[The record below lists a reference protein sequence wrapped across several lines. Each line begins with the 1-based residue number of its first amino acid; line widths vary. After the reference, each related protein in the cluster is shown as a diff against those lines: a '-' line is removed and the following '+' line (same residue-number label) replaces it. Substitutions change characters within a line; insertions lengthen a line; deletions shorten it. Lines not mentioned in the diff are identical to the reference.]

1 MRDFSLLSLAPLAL
15 LLGAC
20 GPGTTT
26 VSCEVGAADAGAGAG
41 AGAKAAHVC
50 TQYDNEPVDA
60 VTEFDGACKGVTG
73 QGCSLAGV
81 IGTCSMGSQE
91 YVTTVTALYYS
102 WGDGTAYDACVAC
115 TAITDPVPGVW
126 TTPSLSI
133 PVAASKDCPCTA
145 TSDCPSRQACQGG
158 KCQ

>member
-15 LLGAC
+15 LLSAC

-26 VSCEVGAADAGAGAG
+26 VSCEVGVSDTGAGATG
-41 AGAKAAHVC
+41 AHVC

-60 VTEFDGACKGVTG
+60 VTDFDGACKGVPG
-73 QGCSLAGV
+73 QVCSLTGV
-81 IGTCSMGSQE
+81 LGTCSMGSVE

-115 TAITDPVPGVW
+115 TSITDNVPGVW
-126 TTPSLSI
+126 TMPSLSI
-133 PVAASKDCPCTA
+133 PVALSKDCPCTA
-145 TSDCPSRQACQGG
+145 TSDCPSGQACQGG